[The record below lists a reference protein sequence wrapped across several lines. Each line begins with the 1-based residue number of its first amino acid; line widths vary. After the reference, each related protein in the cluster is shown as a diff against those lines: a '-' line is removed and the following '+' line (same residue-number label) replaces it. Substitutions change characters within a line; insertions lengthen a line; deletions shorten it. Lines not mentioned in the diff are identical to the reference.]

1 MAETVHKYTLVI
13 PATAID
19 ANRHVNNV
27 EYVRWMQEA
36 AISHADSAG
45 CSAATRAAG
54 ASWVVRSH
62 HVEYLRPL
70 FAGETITVHTWVS
83 TLRKSSS
90 LRKYLFQ
97 RDEQL
102 IARGE
107 TLWVFVD
114 ASSGRPLAIPST
126 VSSAFVLVPPEKEPT
141 GCA

>member
-1 MAETVHKYTLVI
+1 MAETVHKYTFVI

-36 AISHADSAG
+36 AISHADAAG

-126 VSSAFVLVPPEKEPT
+126 VSSAFVLVPPEKEPS

>member
-1 MAETVHKYTLVI
+1 MAGSIHEYSLVI
-13 PATAID
+13 PETAID

-36 AISHADSAG
+36 AISHADAAG
-45 CSAATRAAG
+45 CSAATREAG

-70 FAGETITVHTWVS
+70 FAGETITVQTWVS

-90 LRKYLFQ
+90 LRKYLFL
-97 RDEQL
+97 RDRQMM
-102 IARGE
+102 ARGE

-114 ASSGRPLAIPST
+114 AALGRPLPIPNT
-126 VSSAFVLVPPEKEPT
+126 VSGAFVLVPPEKEPS
-141 GCA
+141 GC